1 MSLLNSK
8 LESHRM
14 CIEDYVEVTGED
26 RKRIFKQAKKAIE
39 EYNLF
44 YYQYQKNNLKKN
56 QTS

>member
-1 MSLLNSK
+1 
-8 LESHRM
+8 M
-14 CIEDYVEVTGED
+14 CIEDYAEVTGKD
-26 RKRIFKQAKKAIE
+26 RKRIFKQTKKAIE